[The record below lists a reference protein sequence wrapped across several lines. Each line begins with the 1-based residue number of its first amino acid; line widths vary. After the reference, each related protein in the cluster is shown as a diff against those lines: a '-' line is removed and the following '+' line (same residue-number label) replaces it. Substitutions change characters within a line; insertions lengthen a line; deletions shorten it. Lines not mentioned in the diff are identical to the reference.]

1 MSIIQNLREKG
12 AWIMTAFIAF
22 ALLVFVVEEGLRNK
36 SVFSGSSSSLGEV
49 NGKKIDY
56 TDFEKKMQEVEQ
68 NAAAQGYQFNDQIR
82 ASQREA
88 LWNQYVDDAV
98 MNDVYDKT
106 GLTVTDA
113 EFDEYVANNPTPDLR
128 QRFVNEQTNQYE
140 PQQVKQFLQQLRR
153 NKNSAQSKMFYEQ
166 FRPAMM
172 KQILNDKFKTLY
184 GQSMYSPKWL
194 AEKIN
199 NESVLRAS
207 ASFVNIPYNTIA
219 DSTIQVSDDEIR
231 QFVNKNKARYKQ
243 EKAMGFDYVLFSGA
257 PTSADTAALRDQMTA
272 LKDSFARASDN
283 NQFLLNEGSA
293 APFYDGFIAR
303 KEIQIPN
310 IDTIIK
316 TPVGS
321 VFGPYLDF
329 SFQNRTANIN
339 LAKVV
344 AARQV
349 PEMVKVRH
357 ILISTHQ
364 RDPNTGELVQVR
376 LETDAKKIIDS
387 IETAIKGGSIFDT
400 VCAKM
405 SEDGTRSTGGV
416 YDSVKTSQMDP
427 KFNDFIFT
435 NPVGTK
441 GIVQTAYG
449 YHYVEI
455 LAYRGNGMVPAYK
468 IAYLSKPILAS
479 QETADNAKSK
489 ATQFLAAA
497 HDKKT
502 FEDAAKKFNMPVFN
516 AAEITPMTFSVP
528 GLNGNSRELV
538 RWLFNDGKID
548 KVSENP
554 FLVGDDWVVP
564 VVTHSY
570 DEGLMDV
577 TRARLTAEVE
587 IRQQKKAALINQKIG
602 NATTLDEVS
611 KITGQPILHADSISL
626 GTPVLS
632 PGVAEPKVV
641 GAVFNKA
648 YETKISPA
656 IAGIGGAFVVK
667 TEKQYAVPST
677 TDVNSQRL
685 FLQTNMRQTTQ
696 NSNPVEIYK
705 KDAKIKDFRYKFF

>member
-1 MSIIQNLREKG
+1 
-12 AWIMTAFIAF
+12 MTAFIAF

-36 SVFSGSSSSLGEV
+36 SVFSGSSTKLGEV
-49 NGKKIDY
+49 NGQKIDY
-56 TDFEKKMQEVEQ
+56 RDFEKKMQEVEQ

-82 ASQREA
+82 ASQRDA
-88 LWNQYVDDAV
+88 LWNQYVEDAV
-98 MNDVYDKT
+98 MTGVYDNI
-106 GLTVTDA
+106 GFNVTDA
-113 EFDEYVANNPTPDLR
+113 EFDDYVANNPTPDLR
-128 QRFVNEQTNQYE
+128 QNFVNQQTNQYD

-166 FRPAMM
+166 FRPAML
-172 KQILNDKFKTLY
+172 KQILNDKFRTLY
-184 GQSMYSPKWL
+184 AQSMYVPKWL
-194 AEKIN
+194 AEKLN
-199 NESVLRAS
+199 NESTVRAS
-207 ASFVNIPYNTIA
+207 ASFVNVPYTTIV
-219 DSTIQVSDDEIR
+219 DSTIQVTDEEIR

-243 EKAMGFDYVLFSGA
+243 ERAMGFDYVIFSGN
-257 PTSADTAALRDQMTA
+257 PTSADTAALRDQLTKI
-272 LKDSFARASDN
+272 KDSFATTTDN

-293 APFYDGFIAR
+293 SPFYDGFIAR

-321 VFGPYLDF
+321 VFGPYLDY
-329 SFQNRTANIN
+329 SFQNRTANMN

-376 LETDAKKIIDS
+376 LESDAKKIIDS
-387 IETAIKGGSIFDT
+387 IENAIKGGSIFDS

-405 SEDGTRSTGGV
+405 SEDGTRDKGGV
-416 YDSVKTSQMDP
+416 YDSVKTSQMDA

-441 GIVQTAYG
+441 GIVQTVYG
-449 YHYVEI
+449 YHYIEI
-455 LAYRGNGMVPAYK
+455 LANRGGMVPAYK

-479 QETADNAKSK
+479 QETADNARSQ
-489 ATQFLAAA
+489 ATQFLSTA
-497 HDKKT
+497 HDKKSFDET
-502 FEDAAKKFNMPVFN
+502 AKKLNVPVFN
-516 AAEITPMTFSVP
+516 AAEITPMTFAVP

-538 RWLFNDGKID
+538 KWLFNDGKID

-554 FLVGDDWVVP
+554 FLIGDDWVVP

-570 DEGLMDV
+570 EEGLMDV
-577 TRARLTAEVE
+577 NRARLTAEVE
-587 IRQQKKAALINQKIG
+587 IRQEKKAAMIAQKIG
-602 NATTLDEVS
+602 TAASLDEVS

-632 PGVAEPKVV
+632 PGLSEPKVV

-656 IAGIGGAFVVK
+656 IAGISGAFVVK
-667 TEKQYAVPST
+667 TDKVYAVPSN
-677 TDVNSQRL
+677 TDV
-685 FLQTNMRQTTQ
+685 TTQ
-696 NSNPVEIYK
+696 KLIMQMNNKNNLQSFNPVQIYK